1 MFAYSLSGLKVDPA
15 AAGDVLE
22 VEESELTARSAV
34 YQVLGQLF
42 SAPDGEHHAKVTDGR
57 WVKELEVAAEL
68 LAFPWEIG

>member
-57 WVKELEVAAEL
+57 
-68 LAFPWEIG
+68 